1 MVELATILVGVVVP
15 LIIGP
20 LSVFCKSL
28 WDRYSKSRELKRKNR
43 YETKMEQL
51 SQKINIFYWPVYLKL
66 KTLDRINYQLRKNS
80 PEPNN
85 YTLDMGTLG
94 ETTMSEPNDY
104 SSDGGERIRNRRK
117 KRKIK
122 CSKPNCP
129 LINHNPNLSSI
140 CHKCRLLD
148 TTTCPNFLPRQ
159 NITIKSKENT
169 NSKDNELSRYE
180 GESIMLGSY
189 MIDSEIESEVDELQ
203 ETQIKPNYQSEVELE
218 WNPEPWEDR
227 KTRFQSLKKIQL
239 HDDLKIEE
247 TNLIVTVDKFFLSQ
261 LDNKILKLTVEIMD
275 LMEKNVAII
284 QPSKGL
290 VREMIKFTRY
300 GEMLEI
306 VQKTNMESKN
316 KYNME
321 DLGVVN
327 NTRRLI
333 TLVKTDLEKYMLEY
347 DETFESYNNVEI
359 QSCGGCK

>member
-140 CHKCRLLD
+140 CHKCRLLES
-148 TTTCPNFLPRQ
+148 TTLSNPQP
-159 NITIKSKENT
+159 KENIAKQT
-169 NSKDNELSRYE
+169 GELSRYE
-180 GESIMLGSY
+180 GESIMLGSN
-189 MIDSEIESEVDELQ
+189 MIDSEIESEVEELQ
-203 ETQIKPNYQSEVELE
+203 EQGIKPNHQSEVELE

-227 KTRFQSLKKIQL
+227 KTRFQSMRKIQL
-239 HDDLKIEE
+239 HDDLKIEDN
-247 TNLIVTVDKFFLSQ
+247 NLLVTVDKFFLSQ
-261 LDNKILKLTVEIMD
+261 LDHKILKLTVEIMD

-347 DETFESYNNVEI
+347 DDTFESYNNVEI

>member
-1 MVELATILVGVVVP
+1 MVELATVLVGVVVP
-15 LIIGP
+15 LVIGP

-80 PEPNN
+80 PQPNN

-104 SSDGGERIRNRRK
+104 SSDGGERVRNRRK
-117 KRKIK
+117 KKKIK
-122 CSKPNCP
+122 CSKPDCP
-129 LINHNPNLSSI
+129 LINHNPNLSAI
-140 CHKCRLLD
+140 CHKCRLLES
-148 TTTCPNFLPRQ
+148 TTLSNPQPKE
-159 NITIKSKENT
+159 NITNKIG
-169 NSKDNELSRYE
+169 ELSKCE
-180 GESIMLGSY
+180 GESIMLGSN
-189 MIDSEIESEVDELQ
+189 MIDSEIDSEVDELQ
-203 ETQIKPNYQSEVELE
+203 ETQIKHNYQSELELE
-218 WNPEPWEDR
+218 WHPEPWEA
-227 KTRFQSLKKIQL
+227 KTKKFQSMRNIQL
-239 HDDLKIEE
+239 HDDLKLDEH
-247 TNLIVTVDKFFLSQ
+247 NLVVTVDKFFLSQ
-261 LDNKILKLTVEIMD
+261 LDHKILKLTVEIMD

-347 DETFESYNNVEI
+347 DDTFESYNTVDI
-359 QSCGGCK
+359 QNCCASK